1 MMTVRTQPVLT
12 LAPEWIAAE
21 MPPGYQTRLLEIR
34 RLSADLH
41 TMDRFG
47 RVLWETG
54 DALREAVGA
63 VFGALKCEVEVTAG
77 PAGPVVVKLGD
88 ARRLLLLV
96 SGAAGPIEKTSE
108 ELAQAFQVVQF
119 ASADDRVVFVGNNDP
134 ATPPPDRADPV
145 RPDALGVLGRMGVD
159 VVTTSTVFKLWRLSL
174 EDQQKA
180 RQALD
185 RLHAQ
190 DGGTFVLPAR

>member
-1 MMTVRTQPVLT
+1 MTVRTQPVLAQ
-12 LAPEWIAAE
+12 APDWIAAE

-54 DALREAVGA
+54 EPLRDAVSA
-63 VFGALKCEVEVTAG
+63 VFGALKCEVDITAG
-77 PAGPVVVKLGD
+77 PAGPLAVKLGD

-96 SGAAGPIEKTSE
+96 SSAAGPIEKTNE
-108 ELAQAFQVVQF
+108 ELAQAFQAVQF
-119 ASADDRVVFVGNNDP
+119 AAPDDRVVFVANNEP
-134 ATPPPDRADPV
+134 ATPSGERPDPV
-145 RPDALGVLGRMGVD
+145 LPDALAVLHRMGVG
-159 VVTTSTVFKLWRLSL
+159 VVTTTTLFKLWRLSL
-174 EDQQKA
+174 DDQQKA

-190 DGGTFVLPAR
+190 DGGPFVLPAR